1 MRIRAINK
9 FDRHFV
15 LESKTAIKLKCKLQ
29 NARFAFRPKKI
40 KIKIKQ
46 KQSSPHEKKIIR
58 RRGKKMNLKE
68 ENDQFKKELTKK
80 KQPKTKKL

>member
-29 NARFAFRPKKI
+29 NARFAFRPKSKVL
-40 KIKIKQ
+40 
-46 KQSSPHEKKIIR
+46 HMNKKNEIIR
-58 RRGKKMNLKE
+58 RRNKFE
-68 ENDQFKKELTKK
+68 RRNDQFKKELTKTAK
-80 KQPKTKKL
+80 D